1 MKSRRQFFKLAG
13 TGMLAAGASSVYGSP
28 RFSSP
33 PWTSKDIFSLGM
45 AGYTFKG
52 FSIEQTIEMMNYVGI
67 TYLSLKDFH
76 MPMNSTREQINSVI
90 QKFRSAGITVYAVGV
105 VYMTS
110 EGAVDQAFEYA
121 KMAGVNLIV
130 GAPDY
135 NLLPYVEK
143 KIKKYNIRLAIHN
156 HGPDNP
162 LYPNA
167 TDIWDHIKNMD
178 PGLGICIDIGHTV
191 RDGQDPSVDVE
202 RYSSRIFDIHTKD
215 VDKASKDGKTVE
227 IGRGI
232 IDFPKFIAT
241 LRKIKYSGK
250 CSLEFEKVMKDPL
263 PGISESMGYLQ
274 RRDGLLVYIAYNYN
288 KDRRS
293 RPASPVLIIRI
304 FFGQVSVYLIASSI
318 SSAYP
323 GAYCQVYD
331 RTSRYILHQPV
342 LNQGFQN
349 HPGSSREHSQYLTFG
364 KNIDNITKPCKE
376 YFMGSISP
384 ATAFSAMH
392 SNTFT
397 NQFDPWFVKLLKLS
411 VFRMFCH
418 P

>member
-28 RFSSP
+28 GFSSP
-33 PWTSKDIFSLGM
+33 LWTSKDKFSLGM

-76 MPMNSTREQINSVI
+76 MPMNSTREQIDSVI

-263 PGISESMGYLQ
+263 PGISESLG
-274 RRDGLLVYIAYNYN
+274 
-288 KDRRS
+288 
-293 RPASPVLIIRI
+293 
-304 FFGQVSVYLIASSI
+304 FFKGVMACNCI
-318 SSAYP
+318 
-323 GAYCQVYD
+323 
-331 RTSRYILHQPV
+331 
-342 LNQGFQN
+342 
-349 HPGSSREHSQYLTFG
+349 
-364 KNIDNITKPCKE
+364 
-376 YFMGSISP
+376 
-384 ATAFSAMH
+384 
-392 SNTFT
+392 
-397 NQFDPWFVKLLKLS
+397 
-411 VFRMFCH
+411 
-418 P
+418 